1 MSKDWNSVRGN
12 IKQARENLTRLQH
25 NLKPSYLEGELVN
38 FSDLSWIHYDYGLAF
53 SRMERLI
60 DKISEQVIDDYVD
73 RKLTKNIDNDG
84 RSYLKICKKTQAF
97 PSRMKYV

>member
-1 MSKDWNSVRGN
+1 
-12 IKQARENLTRLQH
+12 
-25 NLKPSYLEGELVN
+25 
-38 FSDLSWIHYDYGLAF
+38 
-53 SRMERLI
+53 MERLI